1 MQLREAVEL
10 AAARLGASPHP
21 ERARRDAEMLLLHL
35 IGKNRAWLLAHG
47 DEDFGGCT
55 AVRYASLVGRRM
67 LGEPIQHIT
76 GEVEFYGLP
85 FRVSRDV
92 LIPRPETEHLVE
104 TAIQIVQG
112 WEATRIV
119 DVGTGSGAIAI
130 ALAHVLNSKRVTAID
145 ISDTALAIAQ
155 ENASRNGVNVR
166 FLQGDLLDPVRGE
179 TLDLV
184 ASNPPYVPET
194 DRATLSVEVRE
205 FEPAM
210 ALFAGLDGL
219 DAYRR
224 LIPQAFG
231 VLRPGGHIVL
241 EIGCGQTDAVRS
253 LLEGA
258 RFSSVRAIP
267 DLQGIPRVLDAVR
280 DKA

>member
-241 EIGCGQTDAVRS
+241 EIGCGQADAVRS